1 MNFGKLSR
9 GVCLGALSLALAC
22 AATARAQ
29 EALPTI
35 DIAGAGSANGA
46 PASGR
51 EEPAKETG
59 YRRSNTVAAT
69 RTDTPLLKTPVAVQ
83 IVPRE
88 VLEDKQILNTMEAVK
103 NVSGVQAQPGTFYDQ
118 YRIRGFNSGYGLTYR
133 NGLQMRGILGS
144 EDVAFTDRVE
154 IVKGPSSVLYG
165 RMEPG
170 GFVNVVTKKP
180 QEVFHAG
187 LQQQVGNFG
196 LARTSVDVGGP
207 VDDAKTVLFR
217 FMGAYD
223 RADSFTDF
231 DHRDNGALALF
242 LTFRPTENFEFN
254 AQFEHYEKKQTSPSG
269 SGQIPVVQYDGNG
282 NPIAIRGFSDRPLGL
297 PRSFSVS
304 DPIMWSD
311 FPYTVHRSVYAY
323 DWTYRFD
330 DRWKLTNNF
339 HYVESRETQTM
350 LATAFLADERTIR
363 RRFIFNPL
371 ERNIVA
377 TNLNLIGDVEIG
389 PTRHKLLAGVDW
401 FSYVDNWGP
410 QNYIGGVPFIPP
422 LDIYAPTRGNLAST
436 LYGLKY
442 EAALNYTWRE
452 RDRDFGV
459 YAQDQI
465 SLFDDRLHILLGG
478 RWDKAEVN
486 QAETYGFF
494 RAPCYPA
501 CTGYPLLHL
510 PDSPKLSPRA
520 AVLYKLMDNVSV
532 YGGYVRSFG
541 QSNGANLGTG
551 ARPVPEAAVQW
562 EAGVKSQWLDGR
574 VTASA
579 TYFNLRRK
587 NILENDPLNPGFMI
601 AVGEV
606 ESEGLE
612 LDVAGQVTDNLSLIG
627 SYTYDVAKV
636 TKDDNGNRGH
646 GFNGVAPHVGNLWA
660 KWDTAPGL
668 PEGFEL
674 GGGVYAMSWR
684 WGDDANSWILPGY
697 ARLDAMAAW
706 RTLVDGHKVSFRL
719 NVKNLSDTKY
729 FEYSDAGF
737 NAYYGAP
744 RAFIGSVSVQF

>member
-1 MNFGKLSR
+1 MLNPLSR
-9 GVCLGALSLALAC
+9 RG
-22 AATARAQ
+22 ATAAAISVLFLTSAAKGQ

-35 DIAGAGSANGA
+35 DIGASGGA
-46 PASGR
+46 PSAKPTGR
-51 EEPAKETG
+51 EDPSKETG

-69 RTDTPLLKTPVAVQ
+69 RTDTPLLTTPVAVQ

-88 VLEDKQILNTMEAVK
+88 LIEDKQILNTMEAVK

-133 NGLQMRGILGS
+133 NGLQMRGILGA
-144 EDVAFTDRVE
+144 EEIAFTDRVE
-154 IVKGPSSVLYG
+154 IVKGPSSALYG

-170 GFVNVVTKKP
+170 GFVNVATKRP
-180 QEVFHAG
+180 QDVFHAAV
-187 LQQQVGNFG
+187 QQQVGNFG
-196 LARTSVDVGGP
+196 LARTTFDIGGP
-207 VDDAKTVLFR
+207 VDEEKTVLYR

-223 RADSFTDF
+223 HADSFTDF

-242 LTFRPTENFEFN
+242 LTFRPTSNFEFN
-254 AQFEHYEKKQTSPSG
+254 AQFEHYEKKQTAPDG
-269 SGQIPVVQYDGNG
+269 SGVVPVNVQYDANG
-282 NPIAIRGFSDRPLGL
+282 NPLAVRGVGDRPLDL
-297 PRSFSVS
+297 PRNFSVS

-339 HYVESRETQTM
+339 HYVDSRETQTA
-350 LATAFLADERTIR
+350 LTTAFLGDERTIR
-363 RRFIFNPL
+363 RRFVFNPL
-371 ERNIVA
+371 ERNVLA

-410 QNYIGGVPFIPP
+410 QNYIGGVPVIPA
-422 LDIYAPTRGNLAST
+422 LDIYAPTRGNLATT
-436 LYGLKY
+436 LYSLKY
-442 EAALNYTWRE
+442 QASLNYSWRE

-465 SLFDDRLHILLGG
+465 SLLDDRLHILLGG
-478 RWDKAEVN
+478 RWDKAEVS

-494 RAPCYPA
+494 LASCFPA
-501 CTGYPLLHL
+501 CSGYPLLHL
-510 PDSPKLSPRA
+510 PDDPKLSPRA

-551 ARPVPEAAVQW
+551 ALAVPEAAVQW
-562 EAGVKSQWLDGR
+562 EGGVKSQWLDGR

-587 NILENDPLNPGFMI
+587 NVLENDPLNPGFMI

-606 ESEGLE
+606 ESQGLE
-612 LDVAGQVTDNLSLIG
+612 FDFAGQVTDNLSLIG
-627 SYTYDVAKV
+627 SYTYDIATL
-636 TKDDNGNRGH
+636 TKDTNGNQGRR
-646 GFNGVAPHVGNLWA
+646 FNGVAEHVGNLWA
-660 KWDTAPGL
+660 KWDTAPHL
-668 PEGFEL
+668 PEGFEF
-674 GGGVYAMSWR
+674 GGGLYAMSWR
-684 WGDDANSWILPGY
+684 WGNDANTWFLPGY
-697 ARLDAMAAW
+697 VRFDAMAGY
-706 RTLVDGHKVSFRL
+706 RTEVLGRKVAFRL
-719 NVKNLSDTKY
+719 NVKNLTDTKY
-729 FEYSDAGF
+729 FEYSDAGT

-744 RAFIGSVSVQF
+744 RTFIGSVSVQF